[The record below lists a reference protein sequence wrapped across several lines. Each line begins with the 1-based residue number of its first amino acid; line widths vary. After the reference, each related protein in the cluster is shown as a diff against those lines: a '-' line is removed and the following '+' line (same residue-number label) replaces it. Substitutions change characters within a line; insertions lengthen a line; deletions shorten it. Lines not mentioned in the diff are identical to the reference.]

1 MSKVTT
7 VTQKIKNP
15 VPKPNNVNEN
25 DYQKWIDTQEIEVDS
40 TGQVVEI
47 RFKNGKNNYMNA
59 GGPSQPIYLE
69 NGVIKPITG
78 KINSAFLPSG
88 TSGEDDSSSRMA
100 SQLDHKISFSTDAAS
115 TNNEI
120 QSDLNESSV
129 TIPLTGTVPVVKGGT
144 GKNNLDSVAVGA
156 TKNIAIQE
164 GTLQN
169 WSSKMAWPIF
179 MTGDRTIL
187 IDNESYKNVEYFS
200 DIQIGYDEINNK
212 IYLAIPKLIVNDID
226 IETLID
232 QKIDQ
237 KIAAALANNGEINNK
252 IAEAKTEII
261 QQIQS
266 TSTIPEVQKEIVE
279 QATQPE
285 TTTNPNVKIWIE
297 KS

>member
-1 MSKVTT
+1 MSNVTT

-25 DYQKWIDTQEIEVDS
+25 AYQKWIDTQEIEVDTS
-40 TGQVVEI
+40 TGQVIEV

-78 KINSAFLPSG
+78 
-88 TSGEDDSSSRMA
+88 
-100 SQLDHKISFSTDAAS
+100 
-115 TNNEI
+115 
-120 QSDLNESSV
+120 
-129 TIPLTGTVPVVKGGT
+129 TVPVTKGGT

-179 MTGDRTIL
+179 MTGDSTIL
-187 IDNESYKNVEYFS
+187 IDNESYKNVEYFN
-200 DIQIGYDEINNK
+200 DIQLGYDEINNK
-212 IYLAIPKLIVNDID
+212 IYLAIPQLIVNDID
-226 IETLID
+226 IETLIN

-252 IAEAKTEII
+252 INEIVNNNNNNPNI
-261 QQIQS
+261 S
-266 TSTIPEVQKEIVE
+266 DAQKEIVE

-297 KS
+297 NS